1 MSSLCHNKM
10 KIEKIAKKNRN
21 NVVIKFDNQSELVI
35 NYEIFLKGGLRK
47 GNEVSSDRFS
57 FLVEENEKHT
67 IKTDAVNF
75 LARRIHSEKELRTKL
90 LRKKY
95 KPNMIDEIIDELK
108 EKELIDDYKY
118 GLIFTEEKMR
128 TKLWGEKRIKGELIK
143 RGINFD
149 LISQVIKEKFPEGNK
164 LNNAITLAEKKM
176 KTLSKYDLER
186 RKLAERIYSY
196 LSSRGYDYQTSKEA
210 VEKVLDEN
218 FIE

>member
-1 MSSLCHNKM
+1 M
-10 KIEKIAKKNRN
+10 KIEKIAKKNKN
-21 NVVIKFDNQSELVI
+21 NVVIKFDNQSELII

-47 GNEVSSDRFS
+47 GNEISSDRFS
-57 FLVEENEKHT
+57 FLVEENEKHK
-67 IKTDAVNF
+67 IKTEAINF
-75 LARRIHSEKELRTKL
+75 LARRIHSEKELGNKL

-95 KPNMIDEIIDELK
+95 KTKVINDIIDELK

-128 TKLWGEKRIKGELIK
+128 TKLWGEKRIRGELLK
-143 RGINFD
+143 RGISYE
-149 LISQVIKEKFPEGNK
+149 LVSQVIKEKFPEGNK
-164 LNNAITLAEKKM
+164 INDAVTLAEKKM

-196 LSSRGYDYQTSKEA
+196 LASRGYDYQTSREA

-218 FIE
+218 FTE